1 MKMTIAVR
9 TDLHMPYG
17 RIAAQVA
24 HAAVIPFISGYF
36 SIANPIARKWLGEG
50 YMFDRWGMKK
60 VVLAVDSEHRLKDL
74 ILHASEKGVPVWP
87 YRDTGFDGFSGER
100 TLTCAAFGPWYD
112 DKIDEITGEL
122 SLL

>member
-1 MKMTIAVR
+1 MTIAAR

-24 HAAVIPFISGYF
+24 HAAVIPFVSGAF
-36 SIANPIARKWLGEG
+36 SVSSPIIREWLGEG
-50 YMFDRWGMKK
+50 YLSDRWDMKK
-60 VVLAVDSEHRLKDL
+60 IVLGIDSGLELERLICRAKN
-74 ILHASEKGVPVWP
+74 SSVPVWP
-87 YRDTGFDGFSGER
+87 YRDTGFDGFNGER